1 MSLHAQAR
9 FARVRFGILGFERP
23 GILPHLEAV
32 LRSENHYNEFRSRP
46 ERVEQDSEDERN
58 NDRKKQSSQGRVR
71 PPAVTVCVRNR

>member
-58 NDRKKQSSQGRVR
+58 MM
-71 PPAVTVCVRNR
+71 PPQETEQ